1 MSTSDFSNQLNEF
14 QLFLHNFAMRLTRDN
29 EKAKDLMQDTSI
41 RAFRYR
47 AKFKPGTNFKGWIA
61 TIMRN
66 TFINNYRK
74 EQRNRTVSEPVEAL
88 AYGLEST
95 NIPSYAGEINLRMQE
110 LHGMFDEIGDLY
122 AVPFLMHYRGY
133 EYQEIA
139 AQLNVPIG
147 TIKSRIFTARKKM
160 KDLIEARSIV

>member
-74 EQRNRTVSEPVEAL
+74 EKRNRTVSEPVEAL
-88 AYGLEST
+88 AYGLESK
-95 NIPSYAGEINLRMQE
+95 NRVHRYDMQRTKDE
-110 LHGMFDEIGDLY
+110 L
-122 AVPFLMHYRGY
+122 
-133 EYQEIA
+133 EYIA
-139 AQLNVPIG
+139 
-147 TIKSRIFTARKKM
+147 KKVM
-160 KDLIEARSIV
+160 LQGLK

>member
-1 MSTSDFSNQLNEF
+1 MSTTDFSNQLDKF
-14 QLFLHNFAMRLTRDN
+14 QLFLYNFAMRLTHN
-29 EKAKDLMQDTSI
+29 SEKAKDLMQDTSL

-47 AKFKPGTNFKGWIA
+47 EKFKPGTNFKGWIA

-74 EQRNRTVSEPVEAL
+74 EKRNRTVSEPVEAL
-88 AYGLEST
+88 AYGLESK
-95 NIPSYAGEINLRMQE
+95 NIPSYAGEINLRLQE
-110 LHGMFDEIGDLY
+110 LYGMFDEIGDLY

-139 AQLNVPIG
+139 AQLEVPIG

-160 KDLIEARSIV
+160 KTLIEARSIA